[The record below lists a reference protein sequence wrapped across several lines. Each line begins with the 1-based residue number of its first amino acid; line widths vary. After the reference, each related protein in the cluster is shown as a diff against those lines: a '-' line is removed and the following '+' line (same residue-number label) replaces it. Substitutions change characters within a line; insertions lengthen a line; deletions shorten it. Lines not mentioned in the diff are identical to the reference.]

1 MRVGVRVLGND
12 SDENASLDN
21 VPRKTS
27 IFLDMA
33 NVIRMAKQVVRGL
46 PYLEK
51 EVTRRLS
58 VQTGRTVAT
67 PSTYYVIFS
76 GKCNLACTFCT
87 IYKERE
93 PILTEEI
100 MHRIVRESK
109 ELSKRGF
116 NVSLSGGE
124 PTIFKPIYSTLEL
137 AQKLGVNFG
146 FTTNGIALTKPNV
159 ERLLSYDPFNINLS
173 LESVDPAVNES
184 VRPMAGGTA
193 RTLAGID
200 NLLAEKARIGSRV
213 SLIVKPTILEQ
224 NYRTLPALV
233 RHFGRNSQVQI
244 NFQPYVGKR
253 GDPHWVQDL
262 NALRAVMDELRGL
275 HAEGYPIIGGDDI
288 FKNFFDY
295 LSNPPTDGDMRFL
308 DLCGEKRNCDIGYR
322 TMGIYPNGD
331 VFLCELLR
339 KPVGNI
345 HRQSLSEIYYGN
357 DSNRARGIMVS
368 CNIDCQR
375 TCQRPT
381 PLLSKAKAFMRMG

>member
-1 MRVGVRVLGND
+1 M
-12 SDENASLDN
+12 SD
-21 VPRKTS
+21 
-27 IFLDMA
+27 
-33 NVIRMAKQVVRGL
+33 VIRMAKQVVRGL

-58 VQTGRTVAT
+58 LQTGQPWAT

-93 PILTEEI
+93 PILTEEA
-100 MHRIVRESK
+100 MHRIVREAK
-109 ELSKRGF
+109 ALSKRGF
-116 NVSLSGGE
+116 NISLSGGE
-124 PTIFKPIYSTLEL
+124 PTIFKPLYSTLAL
-137 AQKLGVNFG
+137 AQQLGVNFG

-159 ERLLSYDPFNINLS
+159 ERILSYDPFNINLS
-173 LESVDPAVNES
+173 LESVDPKVNES
-184 VRPMAGGTA
+184 VRPMPGGTE

-233 RHFGRNSQVQI
+233 RHFGKASPVQV
-244 NFQPYVGKR
+244 NFQPYVGKS
-253 GDPHWVQDL
+253 GDPHWVRDL
-262 NALRAVMDELRGL
+262 TALRAVMDELRAMQ
-275 HAEGYPIIGGDDI
+275 AEGYPIIGAEDLFDS
-288 FKNFFDY
+288 FFDY
-295 LSNPPTDGDMRFL
+295 LSDPPPDGDTRFL
-308 DLCGEKRNCDIGYR
+308 DLGGQKRNCDIGYR

-331 VFLCELLR
+331 VYLCELLR

-345 HRQSLSEIYYGN
+345 HQQSLSDIYYG
-357 DSNRARGIMVS
+357 DASRKSRDAMVG
-368 CNIDCQR
+368 CRIDCQR

-381 PLLSKAKAFMRMG
+381 PILSKAKAFLRMG